1 MDYTWGG
8 EFMKKINIH
17 KIFIFVIAVITIAML
32 FLFFKDIL
40 IKVIEYQKNNNPD
53 GLKELMSEMGLKGLI
68 IVPLV
73 EAMQMIVVFIS
84 AEFIQISAGL
94 AFPWYIAIPL
104 CTLGIF
110 IGASIIYLLVNSLKF
125 DSSIFKKSTNKIESL
140 SKQGKSTQLF
150 MYILFIMPI
159 IPFGAICYYGSN
171 SKISYRRYI
180 LTCVTGTIPS
190 ILSSIFL
197 GKLISYILINQIRLC
212 C

>member
-17 KIFIFVIAVITIAML
+17 KIFIFIIAVITIAML

-84 AEFIQISAGL
+84 AEFIQVSAGL

-104 CTLGIF
+104 CSLGIF

-125 DSSIFKKSTNKIESL
+125 DSSIFKKSTNKNEE
-140 SKQGKSTQLF
+140 G
-150 MYILFIMPI
+150 
-159 IPFGAICYYGSN
+159 
-171 SKISYRRYI
+171 
-180 LTCVTGTIPS
+180 
-190 ILSSIFL
+190 
-197 GKLISYILINQIRLC
+197 
-212 C
+212 